1 MEFAEGAPGMRTRVK
16 VCGLTTVEDAL
27 EVAAVGVD
35 AVGLVFYPPSVRAL
49 GLDRAQAIRA
59 ALPPF
64 VSVVGLFVD
73 ASRDTI
79 EQTLAAVSLDCLQ
92 FHGEESAQDC
102 GGYGVPYI
110 KAARVH
116 EGFDL
121 VQFAACHEKAQGILV
136 DAFVPGI
143 PGGTGQTFDW
153 SVLPR
158 QLPCPLVLS
167 GGLTDHN
174 VGEAVRTVHPWAV
187 DVSSGVE
194 RAPGRKDRL
203 RVQNFLEAVAKA
215 DGFDREK

>member
-1 MEFAEGAPGMRTRVK
+1 MRTRVK

-27 EVAAVGVD
+27 EVAAAGVD

-49 GLDRAQAIRA
+49 GLEQAQAIRA

-79 EQTLAAVSLDCLQ
+79 ERTLAAVSLDCLQ
-92 FHGEESAQDC
+92 FHGDETALDC
-102 GGYGVPYI
+102 VGYGVPYI

-121 VQFAACHEKAQGILV
+121 VQFAARHETAQGILV
-136 DAFVPGI
+136 DAFVPGL

-153 SVLPR
+153 AVLPR
-158 QLPCPLVLS
+158 RLPCPLVLS
-167 GGLTDHN
+167 GGLTAHN

-194 RAPGRKDRL
+194 RTPGRKDRL
-203 RVQNFLEAVAKA
+203 RVQHFLEAVAKA